1 VDDHGRSTV
10 RLPEQNAH
18 IDISCTK
25 GQAEELTCRQPRMM
39 TMIENYR
46 PAPHRPLHAGDMDA
60 VMWEIEKDPLLRQTM
75 TAVLMLDQSPDP
87 QVLLDR
93 MEHVTRSLPPF
104 RHRLVATPLRLSTP
118 RWLVDPNFDLSYH
131 VRWIRAPGDGSIDG
145 VLDFARKSAMSGFD
159 QARPL
164 WTVTV
169 VEGLREGRAAVIVN
183 ISHVV
188 TDGVGTLA
196 VLARLGDF
204 AREPGDIGAMPAV
217 PQPEDDSLFQL
228 AAEAITY
235 TMRRTVGFLSRSAN
249 VAARAVPAVLSHP
262 VDTANTVNK
271 NVRALLHV
279 MTPPRKSLSPLMAER
294 RGWMRFAAL
303 ELDLPTLREAAKLRG
318 CTVNDA
324 FVTAVAHG
332 FALYHQRHGKRV
344 ERLRAAI
351 AVNIRQPGD
360 FSVANQVRG
369 ESIAIPVGT
378 DDPAGALAVFHNL
391 LCALKEEVRLPSTT
405 ALDGVLGALGPAVAP
420 LFGMMLKHDDFAV
433 SNISAGDQTV
443 YIAGAKVVA
452 IYPFGPLMGT
462 AANCS
467 LLGYGHKAF
476 VGINV
481 DAAAVPDLDVLASC
495 IGEGFDAVI
504 ALADVS

>member
-1 VDDHGRSTV
+1 
-10 RLPEQNAH
+10 
-18 IDISCTK
+18 
-25 GQAEELTCRQPRMM
+25 
-39 TMIENYR
+39 
-46 PAPHRPLHAGDMDA
+46 MDA
-60 VMWEIEKDPLLRQTM
+60 VMWGIENDPVLRQTM
-75 TAVLMLDQSPDP
+75 TAVLVLDRSPDR

-93 MEHVTRSLPPF
+93 MEHATRSLPPF

-131 VRWIRAPGDGSIDG
+131 VRWIRAPGDGGVDG
-145 VLDFARKSAMSGFD
+145 VLEFARQAAMSGFD

-169 VEGLREGRAAVIVN
+169 VEGLQQGRAALIMN
-183 ISHVV
+183 ISHVM
-188 TDGVGTLA
+188 TDGVGSLA

-204 AREPGDIGAMPAV
+204 TREPRDIGAMPAV
-217 PQPEDDSLFQL
+217 PQPENDSPFQL

-249 VAARAVPAVLSHP
+249 ASARAVPAVLSRP

-271 NVRALLHV
+271 NVRALMRV
-279 MTPPRKSLSPLMAER
+279 MTPPRKSLSPLMGER

-303 ELDLPTLREAAKLRG
+303 DLDLQMLRKAAKPRG

-332 FALYHQRHGKRV
+332 FALYHQRHGKPV
-344 ERLRAAI
+344 ERLRAAV

-360 FSVANQVRG
+360 FSIANQVRG

-378 DDPAGALAVFHNL
+378 DDPAGALAMFHDL
-391 LCALKEEVRLPSTT
+391 LNAVKEEVRLPVTS

-420 LFGMMLKHDDFAV
+420 LLGMMLKHDDFAV
-433 SNISAGDQTV
+433 SNIPAGDQTV
-443 YIAGAKVVA
+443 YIAGAKVEA

-467 LLGYGHKAF
+467 LLGYDHKAF
-476 VGINV
+476 VGINA
-481 DAAAVPDLDVLASC
+481 DAAAVPDLDMLASC

-504 ALADVS
+504 ALADVSLKRSHEHDH